1 MKVLKKLF
9 RGSDFAKFVVSV
21 GLFLLMVYIII
32 SIPGL
37 VAA

>member
-1 MKVLKKLF
+1 MKVLKELF
-9 RGSDFAKFVVSV
+9 RRNDFAKFVVSV